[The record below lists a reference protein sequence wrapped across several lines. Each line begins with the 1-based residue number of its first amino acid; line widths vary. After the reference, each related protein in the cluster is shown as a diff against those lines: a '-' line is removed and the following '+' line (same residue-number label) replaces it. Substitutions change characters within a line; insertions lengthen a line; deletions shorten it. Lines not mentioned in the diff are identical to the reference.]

1 MVGIRYEMVEK
12 DWKWSKNNTKW
23 SKRIENYAKLFKK
36 DRKWWKD
43 QPKWSKIMENGRHA
57 TVVNNN

>member
-1 MVGIRYEMVEK
+1 MDKEVKKMVEKIKNEMVEK
-12 DWKWSKNNTKW
+12 DWKWWKNNTKW

-43 QPKWSKIMENGRHA
+43 
-57 TVVNNN
+57 